1 MASRPIREVQALN
14 IVTQELPNDIGVEK
28 LHYAAIET
36 LDDFERIENA
46 EPWVLQ
52 QVRIFNTIHTSFCCH
67 ELNYI
72 LKHFTIA

>member
-52 QVRIFNTIHTSFCCH
+52 QVRIVNTTHTS
-67 ELNYI
+67 LNYI
-72 LKHFTIA
+72 LKHVTIA

>member
-52 QVRIFNTIHTSFCCH
+52 QVQIVNTTHTIFLFQ
-67 ELNYI
+67 NYI

>member
-14 IVTQELPNDIGVEK
+14 IVTQELPNDIGAEK

-52 QVRIFNTIHTSFCCH
+52 QVLIFNTTHISF
-67 ELNYI
+67 YMY
-72 LKHFTIA
+72 